1 MKRARLLVL
10 ASTVSMLGW
19 GSVLPYQYAYAAN
32 TRNWGGLVAAA
43 ASSLFSI
50 GALAA
55 APVGGRLAD
64 RFDPARVAVV
74 AKVVA
79 AIASAFLIIAG
90 TPALFLA
97 GMFVFGAGITAA
109 APAQTVLVLRWVGSR
124 DRRRVFA
131 LLFTGAAVGMAVG
144 AFSAGYLIDLTRID
158 GMRPAFATAAMGF
171 VISAALIAWAG
182 RGAPAV
188 EVPAAEDAPS
198 ASVGSAIRVIV
209 ASPALRWTAVITV
222 ALALGFYAQFESG
235 LPAYAITVLGVSEHT
250 IGTAAAV
257 NCLVIVVLQMA
268 VIRWTA
274 KRSAP
279 SLLVA
284 VGSIWV
290 LSWLL
295 LAAARVVPGLAGTMF
310 IVVFGVFAVGETMYA
325 PVLSPLT
332 ASLAP
337 FGMVGTTLGIF
348 AALQMG
354 VSAAGPL
361 LAGIALSSGRGP
373 LFVGVHVGISLVAVF
388 AALRLR
394 MLLSGSH
401 ASRPGGIPLVEKV
414 SGCPVTVTPSPAG
427 ALTGPADSGIKISM

>member
-32 TRNWGGLVAAA
+32 TRGWGGLVAASA
-43 ASSLFSI
+43 ASLFSI

-55 APVGGRLAD
+55 APLGGRLTD

-79 AIASAFLIIAG
+79 AVAVAFLIVAG
-90 TPALFLA
+90 TPVLFLA
-97 GMFVFGAGITAA
+97 GMFVFGAGITAG
-109 APAQTVLVLRWVGSR
+109 APAQTVLVLRWVGSK

-131 LLFTGAAVGMAVG
+131 LVFTGQAVGMAIG
-144 AFSAGYLIDLTRID
+144 AFAAGYLIDLKQVD
-158 GMRPAFATAAMGF
+158 GMWPAFATAAIGF
-171 VISAALIAWAG
+171 VLSAGLIGLAG
-182 RGAPAV
+182 RGAPV
-188 EVPAAEDAPS
+188 DEVPVPEDTPS
-198 ASVGSAIRVIV
+198 SSVGSAIRVIL
-209 ASPALRWTAVITV
+209 ATPTLRWTAVITTT
-222 ALALGFYAQFESG
+222 LALGFYAQFESG
-235 LPAYAITVLGVSEHT
+235 LPAYAITVLGVSERT

-257 NCLVIVVLQMA
+257 NCLVVVVLQMA
-268 VIRWTA
+268 VVRWTA
-274 KRSAP
+274 RRSAP

-295 LAAARVVPGLAGTMF
+295 LAAASLVPELAGTMF
-310 IVVFGVFAVGETMYA
+310 VVVFGVFAVGETMYA
-325 PVLSPLT
+325 PVLNPLT

-337 FGMVGTTLGIF
+337 SGMVGTTLGIF
-348 AALQMG
+348 AALQTG

-361 LAGIALSSGRGP
+361 LAGVALSAGRGS
-373 LFVGVHVGISLVAVF
+373 LFVAVHVGISLVAVF

-394 MLLSGSH
+394 RLLSGSH
-401 ASRPGGIPLVEKV
+401 ASQPDGIPLVAK
-414 SGCPVTVTPSPAG
+414 
-427 ALTGPADSGIKISM
+427 SMVAIGDAA

>member
-32 TRNWGGLVAAA
+32 TRGWGGLVAASA
-43 ASSLFSI
+43 ASLFSI

-55 APVGGRLAD
+55 APLGGRLTD
-64 RFDPARVAVV
+64 RFDPERVAVV

-79 AIASAFLIIAG
+79 AVAVAFLIVAG
-90 TPALFLA
+90 TPVLFLA
-97 GMFVFGAGITAA
+97 GMFVFGAGITAG

-131 LLFTGAAVGMAVG
+131 LVFTGQAVGMAIG
-144 AFSAGYLIDLTRID
+144 AFAAGYLIDLKQVD
-158 GMRPAFATAAMGF
+158 GMWPAFATAAIGF
-171 VISAALIAWAG
+171 VLSAGLIGLAG
-182 RGAPAV
+182 RGAPV
-188 EVPAAEDAPS
+188 EEVPVPEDAPS
-198 ASVGSAIRVIV
+198 ASVGSAIRVIL
-209 ASPALRWTAVITV
+209 ATPTLRWTAVITTT
-222 ALALGFYAQFESG
+222 LALGFYAQFESG
-235 LPAYAITVLGVSEHT
+235 LPAYAITVLGVSERT

-257 NCLVIVVLQMA
+257 NCLVVVVLQMA
-268 VIRWTA
+268 VVRWTA
-274 KRSAP
+274 RRSAP

-295 LAAARVVPGLAGTMF
+295 LAAASLVPELAGTMF
-310 IVVFGVFAVGETMYA
+310 VVVFGVFAVGETMYA
-325 PVLSPLT
+325 PVLNPLT

-337 FGMVGTTLGIF
+337 SGMVGTTLGLL
-348 AALQMG
+348 AALQTG

-361 LAGIALSSGRGP
+361 LAGVALSTGRGS
-373 LFVGVHVGISLVAVF
+373 LFVAVHVGISLVAVF

-394 MLLSGSH
+394 RLLTGAH
-401 ASRPGGIPLVEKV
+401 ASQPDGIPL
-414 SGCPVTVTPSPAG
+414 AG
-427 ALTGPADSGIKISM
+427 KSMVAVVDAP

>member
-19 GSVLPYQYAYAAN
+19 GSILPYQYAYASN
-32 TRNWGGLVAAA
+32 TRGWGGVVAASA
-43 ASSLFSI
+43 ASLFSI

-79 AIASAFLIIAG
+79 AAAVAFLIVAG
-90 TPALFLA
+90 TPLMFLA
-97 GMFVFGAGITAA
+97 GMFVFGVGVTAA
-109 APAQTVLVLRWVGSR
+109 APAQTVLVLRWVGSE

-131 LLFTGAAVGMAVG
+131 LQFTGMAVGMAIG
-144 AFSAGYLIDLTRID
+144 AFAAGYLVDLSRVD
-158 GMRPAFATAAMGF
+158 GMLPAFATAAVGF
-171 VISAALIAWAG
+171 LAAAGLIGLAG
-182 RGAPAV
+182 RGAPADH
-188 EVPAAEDAPS
+188 VPSPEDAPS
-198 ASVGSAIRVIV
+198 ASVWLAAKVIL
-209 ASPALRWTAVITV
+209 ATPTLRWTAVITV
-222 ALALGFYAQFESG
+222 TLALGFYAQFESG
-235 LPAYAITVLGVSEHT
+235 LPAYAIMVLGVSPHT

-257 NCLVIVVLQMA
+257 NCLVVVVLQMA
-268 VIRWTA
+268 VVRWTA

-279 SLLVA
+279 SLLVV

-295 LAAARVVPGLAGTMF
+295 LAAASVVPELAGTMF
-310 IVVFGVFAVGETMYA
+310 VVVFGVFAVGETMYA
-325 PVLSPLT
+325 PVLNPLT

-337 FGMVGTTLGIF
+337 SGMVGTMLGIF
-348 AALQMG
+348 AALQTG

-361 LAGIALSSGRGP
+361 LAGVALSAGRGS
-373 LFVGVHVGISLVAVF
+373 LFVAVHVGISLVAVF

-394 MLLSGSH
+394 RLLSGSH
-401 ASRPGGIPLVEKV
+401 ASRAGGIPPVEQPVGLVDGV
-414 SGCPVTVTPSPAG
+414 
-427 ALTGPADSGIKISM
+427 LTH

>member
-19 GSVLPYQYAYAAN
+19 GSILPYQYAYAAN
-32 TRNWGGLVAAA
+32 TRDWGGLVAAA
-43 ASSLFSI
+43 AASLFSV

-74 AKVVA
+74 AKILA
-79 AIASAFLIIAG
+79 AAG
-90 TPALFLA
+90 TAILLFAETPALFLA
-97 GMFVFGAGITAA
+97 GMFVFGAGLTGSQ
-109 APAQTVLVLRWVGSR
+109 PAQTVLVLRWVGSQ

-131 LLFTGAAVGMAVG
+131 LVFTGSSVGMAIG
-144 AFSAGYLIDLTRID
+144 AFTAGFLVDLEELN
-158 GMRPAFATAAMGF
+158 GMWPAFAVATLGF
-171 VISAALIAWAG
+171 LISAGMIALAG
-182 RGAPAV
+182 RGAPADQI
-188 EVPAAEDAPS
+188 AAPEDAPS
-198 ASVGSAIRVIV
+198 ASTGSAIRVILKT
-209 ASPALRWTAVITV
+209 PALRWTALITV
-222 ALALGFYAQFESG
+222 ALALGFYAQFEAG
-235 LPAYAITVLGVSEHT
+235 LPAYGITVLGVSPRT
-250 IGTAAAV
+250 IGTASAV

-268 VIRWTA
+268 VVKWTA

-295 LAAARVVPGLAGTMF
+295 LAATSLVPELAGTMF
-310 IVVFGVFAVGETMYA
+310 VMVFAVFAVGETMYA
-325 PVLSPLT
+325 PVLNPLT

-337 FGMVGTTLGIF
+337 SGMVGTTLGIF
-348 AALQMG
+348 AALQTG

-361 LAGIALSSGRGP
+361 LAGVALGAGHGS
-373 LFVGVHVGISLVAVF
+373 LFVAVHVGISLVAVF

-394 MLLSGSH
+394 SLLAGSH
-401 ASRPGGIPLVEKV
+401 ASQPGDIPANLEEIVVEAET
-414 SGCPVTVTPSPAG
+414 GDLRAG
-427 ALTGPADSGIKISM
+427 QRA